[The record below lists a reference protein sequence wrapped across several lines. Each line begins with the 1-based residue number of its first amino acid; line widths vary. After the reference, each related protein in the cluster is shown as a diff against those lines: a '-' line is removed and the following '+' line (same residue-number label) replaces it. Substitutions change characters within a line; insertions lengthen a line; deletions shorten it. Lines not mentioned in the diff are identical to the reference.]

1 MPTPVPQNSD
11 GQPRFTV
18 RVGAVEL
25 AQAPLG
31 QIAEALRQLETRVR
45 RGRQQLMQDR
55 FDLGVA
61 LLEVRRQFGE
71 RRRTGFLRW
80 LTSVG
85 LHKTTAR
92 RCMATAKFV
101 GADQRLSVAKVR
113 AALDEASEKVQAY
126 VLDRIKYRTEPARK
140 VSRRETLRGVELAD
154 AVGALTDEDLAALAS
169 RDLEV
174 LAGVRDLGKFGA
186 VVVCTGAVGGVA
198 GSVVGKDQSGDA
210 RSRQNLRVAA
220 VAASAKAG
228 DVAFSQAPERD
239 SHAPG
244 APLSLAPERTD
255 SLAVAGLVG
264 VEDELIDD
272 DEDLG
277 EVDERDLE
285 PEAGDDAPSGGEGK
299 VGMVGATGEQLG
311 LDTLYDEIQALRE
324 LVERVV
330 GVVARGGADLARVR
344 EAVQSAERE
353 LERVVGDGGGH

>member
-126 VLDRIKYRTEPARK
+126 VLDRIKYRTEPGHK

-186 VVVCTGAVGGVA
+186 VVVCTGAVGGV
-198 GSVVGKDQSGDA
+198 GGVVGKDQSGDA

-228 DVAFSQAPERD
+228 DVASLQAPARD

-272 DEDLG
+272 EEDLG

-285 PEAGDDAPSGGEGK
+285 PEAGDDAPSGGA
-299 VGMVGATGEQLG
+299 VVNNVGATGEQLG
-311 LDTLYDEIQALRE
+311 LDSLYDEIQALRE

-353 LERVVGDGGGH
+353 LERVVGED